1 MLSIIRWIDCSL
13 KQLYRNELQY
23 RAEDFMVRR
32 PPQKFSWGAEV
43 VLVENPNLQ
52 GAVFV
57 RSGKGGSSE
66 LNVGIYL
73 NPSIQQGLSSL
84 CPDQASAWS
93 KDQLEAFSVAT
104 EEISHFQY
112 LLYCVLRE
120 RGISHLELELQGEVD
135 KFLLTY
141 FAQRPHVEDPEELFD
156 TLFDEFFC
164 RFSLNKD
171 LAADQKERYL
181 QANRLAKQFLH
192 RCRSYLE
199 DPQKYEKGLRLLRK
213 FYRLSSAEKI
223 SFISCGA

>member
-13 KQLYRNELQY
+13 KKLYRNELQY
-23 RAEDFMVRR
+23 RAEDFMVRH
-32 PPQKFSWGAEV
+32 PPRKFSLGAQI

-57 RSGKGGSSE
+57 RADKGTSE

-84 CPDQASAWS
+84 SPDQAVAWS

-112 LLYCVLRE
+112 FIYRVLRE

-156 TLFDEFFC
+156 ALFDEFFD

-171 LAADQKERYL
+171 LAVDQRERYL
-181 QANRLAKQFLH
+181 EANRLAKRFLR

-199 DPQKYEKGLRLLRK
+199 DPRKYEKGLRLLRK